1 MIILKRAATETYRC
15 QSRLVCTSRRDRTSF
30 APETIQPKRNERD
43 RIETKN
49 SNINEA
55 DRYPAAHN
63 GLVAGSSPAAHIGKS
78 PALDF

>member
-1 MIILKRAATETYRC
+1 MSIPT
-15 QSRLVCTSRRDRTSF
+15 RLHEQAWDRPSF

-63 GLVAGSSPAAHIGKS
+63 GLVAGARTAPIVAESA
-78 PALDF
+78 